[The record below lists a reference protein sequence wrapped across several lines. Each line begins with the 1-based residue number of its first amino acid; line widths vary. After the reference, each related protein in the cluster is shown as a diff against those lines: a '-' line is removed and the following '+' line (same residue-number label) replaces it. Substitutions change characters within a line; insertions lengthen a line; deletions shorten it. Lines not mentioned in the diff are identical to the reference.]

1 MENNGP
7 LKNDKRLSLIQEQ
20 LIKFV
25 QLDFSGSLPVSEKG
39 DDIDAIIIGINTL
52 AEELNAVQIIKGE

>member
-1 MENNGP
+1 MENNGQ

-25 QLDFSGSLPVSEKG
+25 RLDFSGNLPVSEKG
-39 DDIDAIIIGINTL
+39 DDIDAIIIGMNTL
-52 AEELNAVQIIKGE
+52 GEELNTAEIIKSR